1 MAKKLTC
8 IITGRVLT
16 IANSYYSKKLEK
28 AGDEDKL
35 HSTYIC
41 KEAKKLVRLGNN
53 VQKVRE
59 LLVDKENFSSLKDV
73 DEDLVT
79 EIVFGNKKK
88 FLSTSNFDTL
98 STVTHNETDPEVK
111 AFINRISL

>member
-41 KEAKKLVRLGNN
+41 KEAKKLVRLGNI
-53 VQKVRE
+53 KVK
-59 LLVDKENFSSLKDV
+59 LLSME
-73 DEDLVT
+73 
-79 EIVFGNKKK
+79 KKWQM
-88 FLSTSNFDTL
+88 LSGL
-98 STVTHNETDPEVK
+98 PQ
-111 AFINRISL
+111 

>member
-1 MAKKLTC
+1 MT
-8 IITGRVLT
+8 
-16 IANSYYSKKLEK
+16 EK
-28 AGDEDKL
+28 EIKDGIRLYLQPATAGE
-35 HSTYIC
+35 
-41 KEAKKLVRLGNN
+41 KE
-53 VQKVRE
+53 KVRE